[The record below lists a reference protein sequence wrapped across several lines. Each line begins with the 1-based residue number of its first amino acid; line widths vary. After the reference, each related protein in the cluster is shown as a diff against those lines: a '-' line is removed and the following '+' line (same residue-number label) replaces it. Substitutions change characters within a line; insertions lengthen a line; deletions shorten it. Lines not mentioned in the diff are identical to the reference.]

1 MPSDVAQKKK
11 RRRRKK
17 SQAATEPEASTVAAA
32 PAATAEAN
40 EEVEAEA
47 APAPKKRTRKAEA
60 TTGEA
65 ESSSTADS
73 GAKGD
78 NSTTQE
84 GADAQPQSYFAEGKK
99 FSDIELSEGTS
110 KALAAM
116 GFTQMTQIQAKAIPP
131 LLQGRDLLGAAKTG
145 SGKTLAF
152 LIPAVE
158 LLHRVKFKPR
168 NGTGVVIITPTREL
182 ALQIYGVADELM
194 QFHQQTF
201 GMCIGGANR
210 RNEAERLERG
220 VNLLV
225 ATPGRLLD
233 HMRNTKG
240 FIFKNLL
247 CLTLDEADRIL
258 EAGFEDELRQII
270 KLLPKQRQNMLFSAT
285 QTQNV
290 ADLARLAIPGRPVYV
305 GVADNEAQSTVSR
318 LEQGYVVCPSEKRF
332 LLLFTF
338 LRKNYAKKKIMVFF
352 SSCNSVKFHA
362 ELLNYIDIPVMDIH
376 GRQKQAKRTA
386 TFFEFMKKKTG
397 VLCCTD
403 VAARGLDIPEVD
415 WIVQYDPPDDPREYI
430 HRVGR
435 TARGANTKGHALL
448 MLLPQ
453 ELGFLKFLHDS
464 KVELNEYEFPLKKLS
479 NIQAVLEK
487 LVSKNYYL
495 HRSAREAYRSY
506 LLSYASHA
514 LKDIFNVHNIDLQ
527 AVGRS
532 FGFTVPPK
540 VNLPIKGSGVKARAG
555 GGAKNRYSGHAFSA
569 ANPYGKRASSDSR
582 QFSR

>member
-1 MPSDVAQKKK
+1 MPTGGPQKKK

-17 SQAATEPEASTVAAA
+17 SKTVDEQPVEDAPVNASPEESEVVDDV
-32 PAATAEAN
+32 PAKRSKSEKPAEEATASAGSK
-40 EEVEAEA
+40 EAEA
-47 APAPKKRTRKAEA
+47 E
-60 TTGEA
+60 
-65 ESSSTADS
+65 TADS
-73 GAKGD
+73 AEAAGD
-78 NSTTQE
+78 DEASSK
-84 GADAQPQSYFAEGKK
+84 PQSYFADGKL
-99 FSDIELSEGTS
+99 FSSLELSEPTS

-152 LIPAVE
+152 LVPAVE
-158 LLHRVKFKPR
+158 LLCRVKFKPR

-194 QFHQQTF
+194 QFHAQTL

-338 LRKNYAKKKIMVFF
+338 LRKNYKKKKIMVFF

-435 TARGANTKGHALL
+435 TARGADTTGHALL

-453 ELGFLKFLHDS
+453 ELGFLKFLHES
-464 KVELNEYEFPLKKLS
+464 KVTLNEYEFPLKKLS

-555 GGAKNRYSGHAFSA
+555 AKGKNKFSGHGFSA
-569 ANPYGKRASSDSR
+569 ANPYGKRKASDSR